1 VESTMVPDG
10 APDLSS
16 ICQKVQELSDLLGI
30 VLNLIKGINDRQDAT
45 EKVLLEDLI
54 GGITR
59 EGTRI
64 RRGQLDGEIRGKYGS
79 LGKYGEAFKQL
90 FDKDIFEDTI
100 ERVYPEMEK
109 AKFADGKLD
118 ELMGSILGQLSTR
131 FKGIVPDDEPE
142 SLKVEVEAA
151 GEKPEMEEEELPDDL
166 KKVTTPGLGKY
177 LFNQRK
183 GKGA

>member
-1 VESTMVPDG
+1 MVPDE

-64 RRGQLDGEIRGKYGS
+64 RRGQLDGEIRGKYGN
-79 LGKYGEAFKQL
+79 LGKFGDRFKQL
-90 FDKDIFEDTI
+90 FDKDIFEDTL

-118 ELMGSILGQLSTR
+118 ELMESILEQLSTR
-131 FKGIVPDDEPE
+131 FKGIVPDDEAS

-151 GEKPEMEEEELPDDL
+151 GEKPEVMEEEIPEDL
-166 KKVTTPGLGKY
+166 KKVSNPGIRRY
-177 LFNQRK
+177 LAAQRK
-183 GKGA
+183 AKGE